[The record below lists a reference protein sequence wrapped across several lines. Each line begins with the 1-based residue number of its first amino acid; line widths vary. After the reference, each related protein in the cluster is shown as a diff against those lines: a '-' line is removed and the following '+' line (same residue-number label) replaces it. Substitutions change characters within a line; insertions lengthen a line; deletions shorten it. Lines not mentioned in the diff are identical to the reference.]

1 MLEMYSFVDYF
12 TIPPSFLSIYLGRT
26 WIGKYCQ
33 TYINNEFWC
42 IVMYFWIY
50 TWKMCTFK
58 IIISSFGIYIYFC
71 VFSRSKVP
79 PSSAPNDSAWYF
91 AIFKHSKNVEF
102 NSTCST
108 RVYFY
113 IRVVDRRRNH
123 PSRKYYLLKIYFIYF
138 YFSFILLIV
147 KIINH
152 LVKVTRKATIFCLLS
167 DVIISFKIN
176 FKIKVVSEK
185 STSLVVEL

>member
-26 WIGKYCQ
+26 WIGKY
-33 TYINNEFWC
+33 
-42 IVMYFWIY
+42 MYND
-50 TWKMCTFK
+50 KMIKKTIIKK
-58 IIISSFGIYIYFC
+58 ILFYYYIYFRGRIILFIITILTFRIYINLFG
-71 VFSRSKVP
+71 FSRSKVP

-123 PSRKYYLLKIYFIYF
+123 SSRKYYLFKLHNLIHLYFLF
-138 YFSFILLIV
+138 FW
-147 KIINH
+147 
-152 LVKVTRKATIFCLLS
+152 LS
-167 DVIISFKIN
+167 
-176 FKIKVVSEK
+176 
-185 STSLVVEL
+185 